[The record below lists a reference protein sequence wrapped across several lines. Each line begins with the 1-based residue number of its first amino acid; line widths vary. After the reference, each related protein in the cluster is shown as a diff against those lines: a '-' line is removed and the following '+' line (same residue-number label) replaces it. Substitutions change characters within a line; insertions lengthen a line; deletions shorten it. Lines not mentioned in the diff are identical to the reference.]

1 MYTGA
6 ETGVDA
12 VTHDLG
18 YRVVMKLMQNVYAD
32 MSTPTT
38 NSRRCNST
46 RISWLRIRTSYIIKC
61 PEIVVLGVPRCIRM
75 DHGTENGMMED
86 IQAALVCDNQ
96 SAPTR
101 VSQQAG
107 VGETEAR

>member
-1 MYTGA
+1 M
-6 ETGVDA
+6 
-12 VTHDLG
+12 
-18 YRVVMKLMQNVYAD
+18 
-32 MSTPTT
+32 
-38 NSRRCNST
+38 
-46 RISWLRIRTSYIIKC
+46 
-61 PEIVVLGVPRCIRM
+61 LGVPCCIRM